1 MKKFNFSLQKVLEI
15 KEQFLENLK
24 IELSNLNHEYRKV
37 EKFIV
42 ELKEKFEDVNN
53 EFTEKSRI
61 SVSVGE
67 MMYYK
72 MYMDRIL
79 KNIESKE
86 EEKAVLMKSI
96 EAKRI
101 EIINMN
107 MEISTLEKL
116 KEKEIEKYNKILEK
130 KEEIFIEEFVVNKG
144 MTERFAI

>member
-24 IELSNLNHEYRKV
+24 IELSNLNHEYRKI
-37 EKFIV
+37 EKHIV
-42 ELKEKFEDVNN
+42 ELKDKFEVVNN
-53 EFTEKSRI
+53 EFIEKSCI

-86 EEKAVLMKSI
+86 EEKAALMKSI

-107 MEISTLEKL
+107 KEISTLEKL

-130 KEEIFIEEFVVNKG
+130 KEEIFIEEFVANKG
-144 MTERFAI
+144 MTEKFAI